1 MLNLNFNTMK
11 KFTLLM
17 SLVVMASIAFAQVVG
32 VHAPV
37 ASKDKVQTM
46 KKSQLK
52 NGNESYDGFTVIKAT
67 QSSEA
72 DIVDFMLAEQTAPAT
87 IDAGDQTVAI
97 EVGFSVDLTDLTPT
111 ITVSDGASI
120 DPESGVAQDFTN
132 PVTYTVTAEDNTEK
146 TWTVTVTNAATQNS
160 EANILTFELAEQTA
174 PATIDA
180 GDQTVAIEVEYATDV
195 TELTPTIT
203 VSYGASINPES
214 GVAQDFTNPVT
225 YSVTAEDGTTT
236 EEWVVT
242 VTEAAQSSEADI
254 LTFEIAEQT
263 GPALIN
269 TEEQTVSIEVV
280 NSTDLTSLTP
290 TITVSEGASINPE
303 SGVAQDFTNPVTYS
317 VTAEDGITA
326 LEWVVTVTEA
336 SPLPEGVYWQVT
348 FEEEIPV
355 WSFGYDLGDKSWN
368 VTDQAGAPSTWE
380 PQPDSYYI
388 EYLGAYSET
397 GNEVDGHWAWV
408 DIISDYPAL
417 GGSGQEVCN
426 TWIQFDNIDL
436 TDADNPKI
444 EFYQMYRPLND
455 VGTFIELSTDDGA
468 TWTTVEVNGEVF
480 GNEYAPVQKD
490 LYIGNYVANEPNVSI
505 RFRWETFDP
514 NPVVGY
520 AWQIDD
526 LKIVDN
532 AQVDMVLKK
541 GVMNFF
547 EYVDYTDPANSGY
560 FHISSHYGMI
570 PEEQFEAQG
579 SAMVFNAIVEN
590 KGNLDKSIELNVQ
603 VFDPEMTEIYN
614 ETANGSSLS
623 TAQVDTVDLLMELI
637 IDAPAM
643 RGEYTVVYNVV
654 ADDDANADDN
664 TDTTY
669 FNITDEIY
677 ARDLGNPVSA
687 VGPGQWLDGGNDGD
701 MVGTNYFFL
710 YETSI
715 ESLDVFVTNDS
726 DAGTSMVAHVMGF
739 DEASREWVDIATSAL
754 VTVDEAML
762 GDWYSFEFPDAIEI
776 IPEPDAG
783 FSVKAAIEFFYN
795 NSGTE
800 EKDLFI
806 GYEYGIP
813 VSAYGTSWFFT
824 AGSNPNTWYSITN
837 WSRGGI
843 SIRLNTPKTDAVAD
857 FNIDEVNVY
866 PNPTTGLFN
875 IQNVRGADVEIFNM
889 VGQRVYS
896 ATEVEE
902 NITVDLSNL
911 SEGSYIVRISG
922 LNTVK
927 TQKINLIK

>member
-1 MLNLNFNTMK
+1 MK

-468 TWTTVEVNGEVF
+468 TWTTVEVNGEVL

-532 AQVDMVLKK
+532 AQVDMVLEE
-541 GVMNFF
+541 GAMNFF
-547 EYVDYTDPANSGY
+547 QYIDYTDPANSNGY
-560 FHISSHYGMI
+560 HYSSHYGQI
-570 PEEQFEAQG
+570 PEEQFASDMG
-579 SAMVFNAIVEN
+579 IMVFNGILKS
-590 KGNLDKSIELNVQ
+590 KGLEEVFPTFNVA
-603 VFDPEMTEIYN
+603 VLDPEMNEIYN
-614 ETANGSSLS
+614 ESTTAADAFNING
-623 TAQVDTVDLLMELI
+623 VDTLDVLVEL
-637 IDAPAM
+637 ALGEEPL
-643 RGEYTVVYNVV
+643 RGEYTVIYNVSV
-654 ADDDANADDN
+654 DDEEVPADNV
-664 TDTTY
+664 DTTY
-669 FNITDEIY
+669 FNVTDNIMG
-677 ARDLGNPVSA
+677 RDLDNMTSA
-687 VGPGQWLDGGNDGD
+687 VSTLNWADGGVDGD
-701 MVGTNYFFL
+701 MIGTPYFFL
-710 YETSI
+710 YDTEIETMEVYINDRTTPGTSI
-715 ESLDVFVTNDS
+715 VGKVMEWSDDSGMYSQIGASDIFIIDETMLDTWQTITFPDPILIETVD
-726 DAGTSMVAHVMGF
+726 GVA
-739 DEASREWVDIATSAL
+739 DIAAAVEMYFGGDDIYIGADRSMTSSLWSTLWFLVEGGSPAL
-754 VTVDEAML
+754 
-762 GDWYSFEFPDAIEI
+762 
-776 IPEPDAG
+776 EPIG
-783 FSVKAAIEFFYN
+783 NF
-795 NSGTE
+795 SGT
-800 EKDLFI
+800 
-806 GYEYGIP
+806 GVG
-813 VSAYGTSWFFT
+813 
-824 AGSNPNTWYSITN
+824 
-837 WSRGGI
+837 
-843 SIRLNTPKTDAVAD
+843 IRLNTPESNAIAPINAD
-857 FNIDEVNVY
+857 NVNIY
-866 PNPTTGLFN
+866 PNPTTGQFT
-875 IQNVRGADVEIFNM
+875 IENVRGADVEIFNL
-889 VGQRVYS
+889 VGQRVY
-896 ATEVEE
+896 TEQSVDQ
-902 NITVDLSNL
+902 NMTIDLSNL
-911 SEGSYIVRISG
+911 SEGTYIVKVSG
-922 LNTVK
+922 TNTFK
-927 TQKINLIK
+927 TQKINIVK

>member
-1 MLNLNFNTMK
+1 
-11 KFTLLM
+11 
-17 SLVVMASIAFAQVVG
+17 
-32 VHAPV
+32 
-37 ASKDKVQTM
+37 
-46 KKSQLK
+46 
-52 NGNESYDGFTVIKAT
+52 
-67 QSSEA
+67 
-72 DIVDFMLAEQTAPAT
+72 
-87 IDAGDQTVAI
+87 
-97 EVGFSVDLTDLTPT
+97 
-111 ITVSDGASI
+111 
-120 DPESGVAQDFTN
+120 
-132 PVTYTVTAEDNTEK
+132 
-146 TWTVTVTNAATQNS
+146 
-160 EANILTFELAEQTA
+160 
-174 PATIDA
+174 
-180 GDQTVAIEVEYATDV
+180 
-195 TELTPTIT
+195 
-203 VSYGASINPES
+203 
-214 GVAQDFTNPVT
+214 
-225 YSVTAEDGTTT
+225 
-236 EEWVVT
+236 
-242 VTEAAQSSEADI
+242 
-254 LTFEIAEQT
+254 
-263 GPALIN
+263 
-269 TEEQTVSIEVV
+269 
-280 NSTDLTSLTP
+280 
-290 TITVSEGASINPE
+290 
-303 SGVAQDFTNPVTYS
+303 
-317 VTAEDGITA
+317 
-326 LEWVVTVTEA
+326 
-336 SPLPEGVYWQVT
+336 
-348 FEEEIPV
+348 
-355 WSFGYDLGDKSWN
+355 
-368 VTDQAGAPSTWE
+368 
-380 PQPDSYYI
+380 
-388 EYLGAYSET
+388 
-397 GNEVDGHWAWV
+397 
-408 DIISDYPAL
+408 
-417 GGSGQEVCN
+417 
-426 TWIQFDNIDL
+426 
-436 TDADNPKI
+436 
-444 EFYQMYRPLND
+444 
-455 VGTFIELSTDDGA
+455 
-468 TWTTVEVNGEVF
+468 
-480 GNEYAPVQKD
+480 
-490 LYIGNYVANEPNVSI
+490 
-505 RFRWETFDP
+505 
-514 NPVVGY
+514 
-520 AWQIDD
+520 
-526 LKIVDN
+526 
-532 AQVDMVLKK
+532 MVLKK

-783 FSVKAAIEFFYN
+783 FSVKAAIEFFYH